1 MKVSGLWEP
10 FKVSV
15 VMVPSMFNLNSFE
28 NTLINKIL
36 KLPLDGVAYQERV
49 DEPWIVDKEYSDVD
63 DYGRVWKVSKE

>member
-1 MKVSGLWEP
+1 
-10 FKVSV
+10 
-15 VMVPSMFNLNSFE
+15 MVPSMFNLSSFE

-36 KLPLDGVAYQERV
+36 KLPLDGVAYQEGV